1 MSSLQASRISPRSRF
16 FGRARRVLFVF
27 GAAFAAGSPLWGAT
41 GDISQDAHGVTLETA
56 SGLTR
61 VEIWGDRTA
70 RVIHTPTTTM
80 PTLSSLAVTGSPAN
94 TGWQFQNSGGF
105 LLLSTPSF
113 TARVEIA
120 TGRVTFLDAGS
131 AAVLAESASGTS
143 FQATTVGSPAVPSY
157 VVKQNFDL
165 ASGEAIY
172 GLGQHQQGIWNYVGQ
187 SVTLLQKNMEVGV
200 PVWLSSK
207 GYAVLWDNPSVATVD
222 VGKTTAGRL
231 AWNSEAGDAVDYY
244 FCYGPEADT
253 AIAGYRT
260 LTGAAPMFGKWAWG
274 FWQCKERYQTQQ
286 ELLDVASQYRTLGIP
301 IDGIIQD
308 WRYWPDSF
316 DSNTQK
322 GGWGSHDFDPSRYP
336 DPAALMSTLHSEHI
350 HTLISVW
357 AKFDVTSSGTSIPNL
372 QQLEAVNGAYPQ
384 VIPYVY
390 PAGQGKWYDP
400 FQPAARS
407 VYWQEISQ
415 KIFAFGWDGWW
426 LDASEPELSGKWGE
440 FRNFNTAVGTP
451 AAAPGAK
458 VFNAYPLMHTTG
470 VYEGQRAE
478 TSQKRAIIL
487 TRSAYAGQQRNAAIT
502 WSGDISGSWS
512 VFAAQI
518 PAGLNFVSSGI
529 PYWNTDIG
537 GFGSGDPSTAAYA
550 ELFTRWF
557 QYGAFCPMFRV
568 HGTNYAK
575 EVWRFPTAT
584 QPILINY
591 INLRYRL
598 LPYIYSVA
606 WKVTNEGYTMMRP
619 LVMDFRADAQA
630 DGIGNQF
637 LFGPSLMVNPV
648 TTSGATS
655 RSVYLPAGATWFDF
669 WTGATLAGGQTITAN
684 APIETMPLYAR
695 AGSIVPMGPTIQ
707 YAMQSSDPVELRVY
721 PGANGSFTLYE
732 DEGDNYDYESGARAT
747 IPFTWD
753 DGTKTLTIGARQGS
767 FPGMLAQRTFRVVF
781 VRSGHGVGVATTPA
795 DVVVTYDGSAVAVPQ
810 PSAPAVPP
818 APTSVSA
825 SVSNGH
831 PVISWDALQGSGEV
845 FYHVRR
851 ALQSGGPYTEVASGV
866 DGTSFTDT
874 TAPAGSLCYYVVSAE
889 NAGGEG
895 PISSEVSVTSG
906 AAAMQ
911 ALLMFNESGGATAA
925 DATGNGWNGSL
936 VNSPTLVA
944 GKGGNAVSLNGT
956 NQYVSLPTGAVASLN
971 NFTISAWVNPST
983 VSTWSRVFDFGTGT
997 TNYMFLTPKCGG
1009 TGVVRFAITN
1019 SGGSGEQQ
1027 INGQAALPAGAWTHV
1042 AVTLAG
1048 NVGILYV
1055 NGVEVG
1061 RNSAM
1066 TLQPFSLGSTTQNWI
1081 GRSQFSDPYLSGLV
1095 DDFRIYSG
1103 ALSAGDVQALAN
1115 GTASALRSPW
1125 TSQDIG
1131 SLGLAGSSGSPA
1143 NNFYVTASGSDIWGA
1158 SDNFHYVSRSWTG
1171 DVTVTARV
1179 KALTPTNAWSKA
1191 GIMIRGSLAA
1201 NAANAFLAITPGNG
1215 VTSQSR
1221 SSNGGSTGFS
1231 NTTGLTAPYW
1241 LRMQRVGNDFSV
1253 FKSPDGVNW
1262 TSAGATVTLGNIP
1275 SSCVIG
1281 LALTSHD
1288 NTALAAAQFDH
1299 VTIVDTSLAAPTGLA
1314 ATVTNG
1320 TASTTTGT
1328 VSLSWQATAGAT
1340 GYTVKRATAS
1350 GGPYA
1355 TIAEGVASPNYTD
1368 TVTAD
1373 GTTYYYVVSS
1383 TNEDRASVDSS
1394 PVSATVSSDF
1404 QQWKAANG
1412 LSIGIADT
1420 ATPDHDG
1427 VSVLMKYALGL
1438 SIGTPAV
1445 QPAATKGASALELS
1459 FTRRSPAPVNYTVE
1473 AANAGLSTW
1482 MPIASLA
1489 RGSDTWTGSANV
1501 QESGSGGT
1509 RSVTITDPQPM
1520 GAATSRFLRLRV
1532 DRSTP

>member
-1 MSSLQASRISPRSRF
+1 VQAAP
-16 FGRARRVLFVF
+16 
-27 GAAFAAGSPLWGAT
+27 

-94 TGWQFQNSGGF
+94 TGWQFQNTGGF

-131 AAVLAESASGTS
+131 TTVLTESASGTTLT
-143 FQATTVGSPAVPSY
+143 ATTVGSPAVPSY

-253 AIAGYRT
+253 AIAGYRA

-286 ELLDVASQYRTLGIP
+286 ELLDVASQYRALGIP

-308 WRYWPDSF
+308 WRYWPDSY
-316 DSNTQK
+316 DANTQK

-426 LDASEPELSGKWGE
+426 LDASEPELSGNWGE
-440 FRNFNTAVGTP
+440 FRNFNTAAGSP

-502 WSGDISGSWS
+502 WSGDIGGSWS

-637 LFGPSLMVNPV
+637 LFGPALMVNPV

-655 RSVYLPAGATWFDF
+655 RSVYLPSGIAWYDF
-669 WTGATLAGGQTITAN
+669 WTGVKSNGGQTIQTD
-684 APIETMPLYAR
+684 APIEKMPLFVK
-695 AGSIVPMGPTIQ
+695 AGSIVPMGPLIQ
-707 YAMQSSDPVELRVY
+707 YATESSDPIELRVF

-732 DEGDNYDYESGARAT
+732 DEGDNYNYESGARAT

-753 DGTKTLTIGARQGS
+753 EAAQQLTIGQRSGS
-767 FPGMLAQRTFRVVF
+767 FPGMLANRTFHVVF
-781 VRSGHGVGVATTPA
+781 VAPNHGAGVGDGATSDA
-795 DVVVTYDGSAVAVPQ
+795 VVSYDGSAVVVQRPT
-810 PSAPAVPP
+810 PP
-818 APTSVSA
+818 APPAAPTGVSA
-825 SVSNGH
+825 VPGSTG
-831 PVISWDALQGSGEV
+831 ITLSWSGPTESTV
-845 FYHVRR
+845 YRVQR
-851 ALQSGGPYTEVASGV
+851 ALQSGGPYSTVATV
-866 DGTSFTDT
+866 AATSWLDSSVN
-874 TAPAGSLCYYVVSAE
+874 AGSTYFYVVSAI

-895 PISSEVSVTSG
+895 PASNEVSVTSG
-906 AAAMQ
+906 SAAMQ
-911 ALLMFNESGGATAA
+911 ALLMFNEAGGATAA
-925 DATGNGWNGSL
+925 DATGNGWSGTL
-936 VNSPTLVA
+936 LNSPTRAA
-944 GKGGNAVSLNGT
+944 GKGGNAVSLDGT
-956 NQYVSLPTGAVASLN
+956 NQYVALPAGAVASLN

-983 VSTWSRVFDFGTGT
+983 VSTWSRVFDFGSGT

-1019 SGGSGEQQ
+1019 SGTAGEQK
-1027 INGQAALPAGAWTHV
+1027 IDGQAALPASTWTHV
-1042 AVTLAG
+1042 AVTVAG

-1131 SLGLAGSSGSPA
+1131 SLGVAGSSGSPA
-1143 NNFYVTASGSDIWGA
+1143 NNFYVTASGSDVWGA

-1171 DVTVTARV
+1171 DVTLTARV

-1201 NAANAFLAITPGNG
+1201 NAANAFLAVTPGNG

-1231 NTTGLTAPYW
+1231 NTVGLTAPYW

-1253 FKSPDGVNW
+1253 FQSPDGVNW
-1262 TSAGATVTLGNIP
+1262 TSAGSTVTLGNIP
-1275 SSCVIG
+1275 SSCFVG

-1299 VTIVDTSLAAPTGLA
+1299 VTVIDSSLAAPTGLA
-1314 ATVTNG
+1314 ATATNG
-1320 TASTTTGT
+1320 S
-1328 VSLSWQATAGAT
+1328 VSLTWQAVSGAT
-1340 GYTVKRATAS
+1340 GYTVKRATVS

-1368 TVTAD
+1368 TVSAD

-1383 TNEDRASVDSS
+1383 TNEERASVDSPAAS
-1394 PVSATVSSDF
+1394 VAAYSDY
-1404 QQWKAANG
+1404 QQWKLSNG
-1412 LSIGIADT
+1412 LALGIADT
-1420 ATPDHDG
+1420 ATPDGDG
-1427 VSVLMKYALGL
+1427 IPVLVKFATGL
-1438 SIGTPAV
+1438 TPGS
-1445 QPAATKGASALELS
+1445 PAAGPALPLVAASS
-1459 FTRRSPAPVNYTVE
+1459 FRLQFQRRSPAVADYRVE
-1473 AANAGLSTW
+1473 ASSDLLDWTEIANLPFGT
-1482 MPIASLA
+1482 
-1489 RGSDTWTGSANV
+1489 DTWSGTAGI
-1501 QESGSGGT
+1501 EETGSGGLRT
-1509 RSVTITDPQPM
+1509 TTVTDPQAINS
-1520 GAATSRFLRLRV
+1520 GTKRFLRLKV
-1532 DRSTP
+1532 GRSVP

>member
-1 MSSLQASRISPRSRF
+1 MFPLIFPPRLLLLVVLVLHVMF
-16 FGRARRVLFVF
+16 RATSAE
-27 GAAFAAGSPLWGAT
+27 AAV
-41 GDISQDAHGVTLETA
+41 GDISQDARGVTLETS

-70 RVIHTPTTTM
+70 RVLHTPTTTM
-80 PTLSSLAVTGSPAN
+80 PTLSSLAVTGTPAN
-94 TGWQFQNSGGF
+94 TSWQFQNSGGF
-105 LLLSTPSF
+105 LRLSTPNF

-120 TGRVTFLDAGS
+120 TGRVTFLDTGS
-131 AAVLAESASGTS
+131 ATVLGESASGTTLT
-143 FQATTVGSPAVPSY
+143 ATTVGSPAVASY

-172 GLGQHQQGIWNYVGQ
+172 GLGQHQAGIMNYVGQ
-187 SVTLLQKNMEVGV
+187 SVTLLQKNTDVGV
-200 PVWLSSK
+200 PVWLSNK
-207 GYAVLWDNPSVATVD
+207 GYAVLWDNPSVATID

-231 AWNSEAGDAVDYY
+231 AWSSEAGDAVDYY
-244 FCYGPEADT
+244 FCYGPEADA
-253 AIAGYRT
+253 AIAGYRA

-274 FWQCKERYQTQQ
+274 FWQSKERYQTQQ
-286 ELLDVASQYRTLGIP
+286 ELLGVASQYRSLGIP

-308 WRYWPDSF
+308 WRYWPDSY
-316 DSNTQK
+316 DPNTQK
-322 GGWGSHDFDPSRYP
+322 GGWGSHDFDPTRFP
-336 DPAALMSTLHSEHI
+336 DPAGLISALHSQNI

-372 QQLEAVNGAYPQ
+372 QQLEAVNGAYPP
-384 VIPYVY
+384 VIPYVA

-400 FQPAARS
+400 FHPTARS
-407 VYWQEISQ
+407 VYWQQLSQ
-415 KIFAFGWDGWW
+415 KIFSFGWDGWW

-470 VYEGQRAE
+470 IYSGQRAE

-502 WSGDISGSWS
+502 WSGDINGSWS
-512 VFAAQI
+512 VFANQI

-537 GFGSGDPSTAAYA
+537 GFGSGNPATAAYA

-568 HGTNYAK
+568 HGTSYAK
-575 EVWRFPTAT
+575 EVWRFPVAT

-619 LVMDFRADAQA
+619 LVMDFRTDAQVN
-630 DGIGNQF
+630 GIGNQF
-637 LFGPSLMVNPV
+637 LFGPALMVNPV
-648 TTSGATS
+648 TTAGATS
-655 RSVYLPAGATWFDF
+655 RGVYLPSGVAWYDF
-669 WTGATLAGGQTITAN
+669 WTGLKNNGGQTVQTD
-684 APIETMPLYAR
+684 APIDKMPLFVK
-695 AGSIVPMGPTIQ
+695 AGSIVPMGPFIQ
-707 YAMQSSDPVELRVY
+707 YAMESVDPVELRVY

-732 DEGDNYDYESGARAT
+732 DEGDNYNYESGTRAT

-753 DGTKTLTIGARQGS
+753 EAAQRLTIGQRSGS
-767 FPGMLAQRTFRVVF
+767 FPGMPVNRTFRVVF
-781 VRSGHGVGVATTPA
+781 VAPNHGVGVGDGATPEA
-795 DVVVTYDGSAVAVPQ
+795 VVSYDGSAVVVQ
-810 PSAPAVPP
+810 RPAPP
-818 APTSVSA
+818 APPAAPTGLSA
-825 SVSNGH
+825 VPGSTG
-831 PVISWDALQGSGEV
+831 ITLSWSGPTDDIV
-845 FYHVRR
+845 YRVQR
-851 ALQSGGPYTEVASGV
+851 ALQSGGPYSTVATV
-866 DGTSFTDT
+866 VGTSWLDSSVN
-874 TAPAGSLCYYVVSAE
+874 AGATYFYVVSAA

-895 PISSEVSVTSG
+895 PASSEVSVSSG

-911 ALLMFNESGGATAA
+911 ALLMFNEAGGATAG

-936 VNSPTLVA
+936 LNNPTRVA

-956 NQYVSLPTGAVASLN
+956 NQYVSLPTGVVASLN

-983 VSTWSRVFDFGTGT
+983 VSTWARLFDFGTST
-997 TNYMFLTPKCGG
+997 TNSMFLTPKSGG

-1019 SGGSGEQQ
+1019 SGSAGEQQ
-1027 INGQAALPAGAWTHV
+1027 INGQAALPAGVWTHV

-1061 RNSAM
+1061 RNSAL
-1066 TLQPFSLGSTTQNWI
+1066 TLKPFNLGNTTQNWI
-1081 GRSQFSDPYLSGLV
+1081 GRSQYSDPYLSGLV

-1103 ALSAGDVQALAN
+1103 ALSASDVQALTN

-1125 TSQDIG
+1125 ASQDIG
-1131 SLGLAGSSGSPA
+1131 TLGIAGSSGSPA
-1143 NNFYVTASGSDIWGA
+1143 NNFYVTASGSDVQGA
-1158 SDNFHYVSRSWTG
+1158 SDNFHYVSRGWTG

-1179 KALTPTNAWSKA
+1179 KALSPTNPWSKA

-1215 VTSQSR
+1215 STMQYR
-1221 SSNGGSTGFS
+1221 SANGGSTSFS
-1231 NTTGLTAPYW
+1231 STAGLTAPYW
-1241 LRMQRVGNDFSV
+1241 LRMQRVGNAFSV
-1253 FKSPDGVNW
+1253 FQSPDGVNW
-1262 TSAGATVTLGNIP
+1262 SSAGSTVTLGNIP
-1275 SSCVIG
+1275 SSCYVG

-1288 NTALAAAQFDH
+1288 NAALAAVQFDR
-1299 VTIVDTSLAAPTGLA
+1299 VTVIDSSLAAPTGLGVV
-1314 ATVTNG
+1314 VTNG
-1320 TASTTTGT
+1320 TAASTTG
-1328 VSLSWQATAGAT
+1328 SLALSWPAVSGAT
-1340 GYTVKRATAS
+1340 GYTVKRATVS
-1350 GGPYA
+1350 GGPYT

-1368 TVTAD
+1368 TVAAD

-1383 TNEDRASVDSS
+1383 TNEERASVDSS
-1394 PVSATVSSDF
+1394 PVSGTVSSDF
-1404 QQWKAANG
+1404 QQWKTANG
-1412 LSIGIADT
+1412 LPVGISDT
-1420 ATPDHDG
+1420 ATPDNDG
-1427 VSVLMKYALGL
+1427 MSVLMKYALGL
-1438 SIGTPAV
+1438 PIGIPAV
-1445 QPAATKGASALELS
+1445 QPVATKGASALQLS
-1459 FTRRSPAPVNYTVE
+1459 FGRRSPAPVNYTVE
-1473 AANAGLSTW
+1473 ASTGLSTW
-1482 MPIASLA
+1482 TPIASLT
-1489 RGSDTWTGSANV
+1489 RGSDTWTGSASA
-1501 QESGSGGT
+1501 QETGSGGVLG
-1509 RSVTITDPQPM
+1509 VTITDSQPIS
-1520 GAATSRFLRLRV
+1520 GSSSRFLRLRV